1 MIPRKEKKQIVVNP
15 FLQMTITII
24 DMITY
29 YESVSSYKKVKDK
42 VQYKMYRLERTKK
55 NKEILFSTYT
65 LENDDRNAEGEHLD
79 LYYC

>member
-65 LENDDRNAEGEHLD
+65 LENDDRNAEGESVKLC
-79 LYYC
+79 Y